1 MSINKCDFAMDNE
14 TKNHF
19 FEFNDE
25 TKKKLNE
32 TMVKVLF
39 EIMYKNNMITKK
51 ELEELII
58 NINRTTKLKNN

>member
-1 MSINKCDFAMDNE
+1 MSINKCDFIMDNE

-51 ELEELII
+51 ELEKLII
-58 NINRTTKLKNN
+58 NINRTPKLKNN

>member
-1 MSINKCDFAMDNE
+1 MSINKCDFTMNNE

-58 NINRTTKLKNN
+58 NINRTPKLKNN

>member
-1 MSINKCDFAMDNE
+1 MSINKCDFTMNNE
-14 TKNHF
+14 TKNYF

-39 EIMYKNNMITKK
+39 EIMYKNNMLTKK

-58 NINRTTKLKNN
+58 NINRTPKLKNN